1 MTLSDGDFEFL
12 SKYILDNSAI
22 VVSKDKE
29 YLIESRLSPVC
40 RRHGLPAISD
50 LVQKLRLGRFG
61 PLGADVVEA
70 MTTNETYFFRDVKPF
85 DGLKKE
91 VFPELIARNATS
103 KTLRIWC
110 AASSSGQEP
119 YSIAM
124 VLRDSFPQIATWNIK
139 IVCTDLSK
147 AMVART
153 NEGIY
158 SQLEV
163 NRGLPAPMLIKYFE
177 KRGDQWHIKPQLKE
191 LITASEMNLAKP
203 WPSLGRF
210 DLVFMRNVLIYFDV
224 PTKQR
229 IFDSLA
235 KVMTSGAYLFLGGS
249 ESTLGLRTNLI
260 RTAGSVAH
268 YYRTPEVG
276 GLKAAV

>member
-1 MTLSDGDFEFL
+1 MTLSDSDFEFL
-12 SKYILDNSAI
+12 SKYIVDNSAI

-40 RRHGLPAISD
+40 RRHGLAGISD
-50 LVQKLRLGRFG
+50 LVQKLRLERFG
-61 PLGADVVEA
+61 PLGSDVVEA

-91 VFPELIARNATS
+91 VLPELIARNASS

-124 VLRDSFPQIATWNIK
+124 VIRDSFPQLASWNVK

-153 NEGIY
+153 SEGIY

-177 KRGDQWHIKPQLKE
+177 KRGDQWYIKPQLKE
-191 LITASEMNLAKP
+191 LVTASEMNLAKP

-268 YYRTPEVG
+268 YYRAPELG
-276 GLKAAV
+276 GLRAAV